1 MSKLFDLAGRRAL
14 VTGGSKGIGQAIATG
29 LSAAGAQVMI
39 VSRHAD
45 ELEAAAAAIRA
56 DTGAR
61 VEHRVCDMTRRE
73 DVAEL
78 AGAASAALGQVDI
91 LVNNAGSNVPEA
103 ADAITDEGWDRLVEL
118 NMSSCVLLT
127 RALVPGM
134 KERGWGRVI
143 YVASIMGIVG
153 AGERTAYCAT
163 KGALISL
170 AHAQAVELGP
180 YGVTVN
186 CISPGPILTDL
197 PRTMLDEGQR
207 SAFAERTAL
216 GRWGETVEL
225 AGPALLLASDA
236 GAYMTGANVVVDGG
250 VTIKAF

>member
-1 MSKLFDLAGRRAL
+1 
-14 VTGGSKGIGQAIATG
+14 
-29 LSAAGAQVMI
+29 
-39 VSRHAD
+39 
-45 ELEAAAAAIRA
+45 
-56 DTGAR
+56 
-61 VEHRVCDMTRRE
+61 
-73 DVAEL
+73 
-78 AGAASAALGQVDI
+78 
-91 LVNNAGSNVPEA
+91 
-103 ADAITDEGWDRLVEL
+103 
-118 NMSSCVLLT
+118 
-127 RALVPGM
+127 
-134 KERGWGRVI
+134 
-143 YVASIMGIVG
+143 MGIVG